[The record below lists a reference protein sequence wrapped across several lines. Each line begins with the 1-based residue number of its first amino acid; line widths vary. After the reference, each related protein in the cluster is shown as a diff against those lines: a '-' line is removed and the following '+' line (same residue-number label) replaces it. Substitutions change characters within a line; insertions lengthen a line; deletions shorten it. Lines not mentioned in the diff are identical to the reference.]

1 MRHLFKIELINGTF
15 TDSIVI
21 TITVTNQAGKFY
33 RTTKIVL
40 IIQNEKI
47 KNTTDYKYFAILIN
61 ILASNNTYSLSY
73 IYLKKQF

>member
-33 RTTKIVL
+33 RTTEIVL
-40 IIQNEKI
+40 IIKNEKLKTLLI
-47 KNTTDYKYFAILIN
+47 ISIL
-61 ILASNNTYSLSY
+61 
-73 IYLKKQF
+73 QF